1 MKSLYYFSKP
11 SVSLANRVIPFATSL
26 VLHAGLAALVYFV
39 GMRVYQL
46 HMEEP
51 PPEKVVFMEYVPRTL
66 GPESTGGNDA
76 TKPSELVA
84 DVLPARPAPDAPD
97 TMVKTGEGGFV
108 PSRPDG
114 SGTNFLTMG
123 PGGSFPGYGTGGAE
137 GTGIIG
143 DRSPGGRENG
153 IARHGGT
160 PAAENA
166 VKAAL
171 RWLAAH
177 QDADGKWS
185 ATNYTMHC
193 PPGEVCE
200 GPAPRQHSEL
210 PGDYNVGVSSLALLS
225 FLGHGNTHKEGEFK
239 ETAGRALD
247 YLLTT
252 ENARTGAFGQGAK
265 TSMYNQAIA
274 TLCLAEAYAMSKDEK
289 LHGPLVRAIGYIYQ
303 AQQRGGGWDYTE
315 MRTDRND
322 TSVTGWQ
329 VMALKSAHAAGFHVP
344 WKVTYGILNHFE
356 RVTDEEGYV
365 GYIGVATSRYGL
377 ALTAVGMLSNEYMG
391 LGPKNPVVQRQAGI
405 LLDNLPA
412 WYKLAGES
420 GHDHSMYYW
429 YYGTLAMYQKGGADW
444 DKWNNSIRDMLVRAQ
459 CSKGH
464 ARGSWDPDDYWGRNF
479 VGRIYSTALMAL
491 TLEIYYRYLPMYESN
506 DTLAVGSAL
515 AEVLRTQ
522 NTPAERVAVL
532 KKMMMFTDPKVGLV
546 LRGLL
551 TDENPTIRYTAAKF
565 LVERGDT
572 SVMPVLV
579 QGLDNPDAFTRF
591 SVITT
596 LEEVD
601 RAETIPALIRALA
614 DPVAANGNRAE
625 SALVKKTGVKFG
637 LGAATDEGERRK
649 IIASWEEWWKN
660 NGEKFGSVPDI
671 SGSVVASRGTGGQ
684 VLVKVNA
691 EDPIKDGMQF
701 RVYREGKLVG
711 HVTITEVLRGGMAEG
726 LITHWELPGQ
736 SARQGDRIAT
746 RHAPG
751 ESNDK

>member
-1 MKSLYYFSKP
+1 MSRLYYKP
-11 SVSLANRVIPFATSL
+11 KLRVSLVSRGMAFATSL
-26 VLHAGLAALVYFV
+26 ALHAGLAGLVYFV
-39 GMRVYQL
+39 GVRVYQL
-46 HMEEP
+46 HMEK
-51 PPEKVVFMEYVPRTL
+51 PPEMVEFVQYAPRTL
-66 GPESTGGNDA
+66 EQESTGGSEP
-76 TKPSELVA
+76 TEPPELVPES
-84 DVLPARPAPDAPD
+84 LPAFPARDAPE
-97 TMVKTGEGGFV
+97 TMVKTGGEGCI
-108 PSRPDG
+108 PSGPDAG
-114 SGTNFLTMG
+114 ATNFLTMG
-123 PGGSFPGYGTGGAE
+123 PGGSFTTYGTGE
-137 GTGIIG
+137 TQGTGIIG
-143 DRSPGGRENG
+143 DRSAGGRENG

-171 RWLAAH
+171 RWLSAH

-185 ATNYTMHC
+185 ATNYTDHC
-193 PPGEVCE
+193 PAGDVCE
-200 GPAPRQHSEL
+200 GTAPRQHEGL
-210 PGDYNVGVSSLALLS
+210 PGDYDVGVTSLALLS

-239 ETAGRALD
+239 EAAGRALD
-247 YLLTT
+247 YLLATQ
-252 ENARTGAFGQGAK
+252 NARTGAFGPGVQ

-289 LHGPLVRAIGYIYQ
+289 LREPLVRAIGYIYQ
-303 AQQRGGGWDYTE
+303 AQQHGGGWDYTE

-329 VMALKSAHAAGFHVP
+329 VMALKSAHAAGLHVP
-344 WKVTYGILNHFE
+344 WKVAYGILNHFE

-365 GYIGVATSRYGL
+365 GYTGVATSRYGL
-377 ALTAVGMLSNEYMG
+377 ALTAVGMLANEYMG
-391 LGPKNPVVQRQAGI
+391 LGGKNPTVQRQAGI

-429 YYGTLAMYQKGGADW
+429 YYGTLAMYQKGGVDW
-444 DKWNNSIRDMLVRAQ
+444 DKWNNAIRDMLVRAQ
-459 CSKGH
+459 CTKGH
-464 ARGSWDPDDYWGRNF
+464 RSGSWDPDDYWGRGF
-479 VGRIYSTALMAL
+479 AGRIYSTALMTL

-551 TDENPTIRYTAAKF
+551 ADENPTIRFTAAKF
-565 LVERGDT
+565 LAGRGDMT
-572 SVMPVLV
+572 VIPMLV
-579 QGLDNPDAFTRF
+579 QGLDNTDSFTRY

-601 RAETIPALIRALA
+601 HADTIPALIHALS
-614 DPVAANGNRAE
+614 DLLVSNGNRAE
-625 SALVKKTGVKFG
+625 SALARKTGVRFG
-637 LGAATDEGERRK
+637 LSAATDPAERRK
-649 IIASWEEWWKN
+649 IVASWEEWWKN
-660 NGEKFGSVPDI
+660 NREKFGSVPDI
-671 SGSVVASRGTGGQ
+671 SGSVVAARGTGGQ
-684 VLVKVNA
+684 VLVKVNP
-691 EDPIKDGMQF
+691 EDPIQGGMQF

-726 LITHWELPGQ
+726 MITHWDLPGQ